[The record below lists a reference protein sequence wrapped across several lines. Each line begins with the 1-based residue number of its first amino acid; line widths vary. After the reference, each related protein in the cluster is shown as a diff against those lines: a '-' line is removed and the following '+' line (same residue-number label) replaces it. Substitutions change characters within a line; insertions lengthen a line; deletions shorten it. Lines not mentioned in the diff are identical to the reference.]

1 MATDVSFLYSTM
13 QSAEEARTI
22 GRALVE
28 QRLVACVNIIE
39 RIGSLYWWEGK
50 INEDSEA
57 MLFAKTKT
65 ALVKDVITA
74 VKSLHSYSCPCIVA
88 VPIMDGNEDFLSWVR
103 RETR

>member
-1 MATDVSFLYSTM
+1 MRSV
-13 QSAEEARTI
+13 EEARTI

>member
-22 GRALVE
+22 GRALVT
-28 QRLVACVNIIE
+28 QRLVACVNIVE

-74 VKSLHSYSCPCIVA
+74 IKSLHSYSCPCIVA
-88 VPIMDGNEDFLSWVR
+88 VPITDGNEDFLSWVR